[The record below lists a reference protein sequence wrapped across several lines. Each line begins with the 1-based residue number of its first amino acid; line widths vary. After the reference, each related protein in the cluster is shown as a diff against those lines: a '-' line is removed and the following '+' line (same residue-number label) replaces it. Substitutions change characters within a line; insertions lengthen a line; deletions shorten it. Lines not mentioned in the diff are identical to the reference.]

1 MADTQEKQITSVDEF
16 FIEKLKSFEFNK
28 IADDVLFLCYLLAGC
43 EELKW
48 EMSIKENKLIFT
60 NNLISMCYD
69 ANVHYST
76 QELIDMLQHKENGN
90 YKKLFKDLSGD
101 YTTSNIKRT

>member
-28 IADDVLFLCYLLAGC
+28 IADDVLFLCYLLASC

-76 QELIDMLQHKENGN
+76 QELIDMLQH
-90 YKKLFKDLSGD
+90 
-101 YTTSNIKRT
+101 